1 MKNQFLLFAGLLCVN
16 IFTKAQTIETLTL
29 QPGPEGYDAYFNS
42 AYIYQ
47 NTTWGNS
54 THFAALAYTFGGDY
68 GIGRSVISFDFS
80 SIPADAFII
89 NAQISLFYPGAN
101 SYGVQ
106 TGDNA
111 CYLQRV
117 TSNWDE
123 QTVTWNSQT
132 TYTTENQV
140 VLPTSTDP
148 YQDYPNIDVTALV
161 ADMLAP
167 GNNNYGFVLNMIGED
182 PYRLMV
188 FATGD
193 NPDVSLRPKL
203 VVIYQT
209 CLNAVASYSYAVDND
224 LAVIFNNQSMN
235 ANSFYWDFGDGYFS
249 NLQNPQHAYQSQGIY
264 HVCLIAGSECGNDT
278 ICQDVSNCKTLKSG
292 FSFNNENDRLL
303 VFADSSLNAENWHW
317 NFGDGFYSDLENPT
331 HYFNNYGTYSV
342 CLTVVNICY
351 SDTCCKNV
359 QVGPNAVA
367 EKSTGSFT
375 VYPNPSCTGFTIGT
389 IKSEKQF
396 LVRLVDMTGKVIFS
410 RLILPSDGRLFVSP
424 LKPGVYTL
432 ISESEQGNA
441 QTKLIAY

>member
-1 MKNQFLLFAGLLCVN
+1 MKR
-16 IFTKAQTIETLTL
+16 IITLTICLIIWSGTFLSAQKVDTLIL

-47 NTTWGNS
+47 NTTWDNDISIG
-54 THFAALAYTFGGDY
+54 ACAYTFGGDY
-68 GIGRSVISFDFS
+68 GVGRSVLKFDLS
-80 SIPADAFII
+80 SIPSGYQII
-89 NAQISLFYPGAN
+89 SARLSLMFCDAN
-101 SYGVQ
+101 SNSVQ

-111 CYLQRV
+111 IYLQRV
-117 TSNWDE
+117 TSDWDE
-123 QTVTWNSQT
+123 HTITWNNQP
-132 TYTTENQV
+132 TYTPANQV
-140 VLPTSTDP
+140 FLPTSTDP
-148 YQDYPNIDVTALV
+148 YQDYPDNDVTALV

-167 GNNNYGFVLNMIGED
+167 GNINYGFALRMIGED
-182 PYRLMV
+182 PYRLML
-188 FATGD
+188 FGSGD

-203 VVIYQT
+203 VVIYQ
-209 CLNAVASYSYAVDND
+209 CPAAIASYSYTIDND
-224 LAVIFNNQSMN
+224 LAVIFNNQSLD
-235 ANSFYWDFGDGYFS
+235 ADSYYWDFGDGYFS

-410 RLILPSDGRLFVSP
+410 QSILPFENKFYISP
-424 LKPGVYTL
+424 LKAGVYTL
-432 ISESEQGNA
+432 VLENEQYMV
-441 QTKLIAY
+441 QTKMIAF